1 MKKTVT
7 IFLALFVISLLGLPG
22 AINAQS
28 PVDFGIKGGLNFA
41 TFHGSDSDYE
51 TLSDYTVGIAVDISL
66 PALPI
71 DIESGV
77 YYSHKGAQA
86 DGGSV
91 RLNVEYIELPVLAKY
106 NLGLSDLLNPHIVL
120 GPYAGYA
127 INSNARG
134 ITFSNVD
141 SLEDFTNEFD
151 FGLMG
156 GLGADLNVAV
166 TTVNIQTRYSY
177 GITSVFDDGFDA
189 DANNGVFSIVAG
201 IMF

>member
-7 IFLALFVISLLGLPG
+7 TFLALIVISFSGLPN
-22 AINAQS
+22 AVNAQN

-41 TFHGSDSDYE
+41 TFHGSDADYE
-51 TLSDYTVGIAVDISL
+51 TLSDYTVGIAIDISL
-66 PALPI
+66 PTLPV

-86 DGGSV
+86 DGGNV
-91 RLNVEYIELPVLAKY
+91 RLNVEYIEVPVLAKY
-106 NLGLSDLLNPHIVL
+106 NLGLFNQISPHLIL
-120 GPYAGYA
+120 GPYAGYT

-134 ITFSNVD
+134 VTFSNVD
-141 SLEDFTNEFD
+141 SLEDFTNDFD

-156 GLGADLNVAV
+156 GLGADLKVAV

-177 GITSVFDDGFDA
+177 GFTSVFDDGFDG
-189 DANNGVFSIVAG
+189 DAKNGVFSIVAG